1 MARLE
6 DPCRLYK
13 PNPSLFRKGKKGLRI
28 GWLARDPIIWL
39 VKDPRVQSTSLA
51 SGHCCL
57 SLLSWGW
64 PQARPAHWTC
74 TNLACV
80 WKARKHVW
88 EGQLLTYV
96 GTWVSALLTPLPPP
110 DKEPI
115 YKAKLI
121 QSWKPWNDQG
131 FLGEDNVAALT
142 QSGKRHRSVKVKCR
156 AYYSWDSISR
166 DCANSKV
173 GPISTWNGIAIISS
187 YAKQFL
193 KIPEIRKHISM
204 CKSLPLSLLRPGC
217 WRPCPQLPHPFSTA
231 RQRDLSSS

>member
-13 PNPSLFRKGKKGLRI
+13 PNPFIVQKRKKRTQN
-28 GWLARDPIIWL
+28 WMTC
-39 VKDPRVQSTSLA
+39 PRPYNLA

-57 SLLSWGW
+57 SLFSWGW
-64 PQARPAHWTC
+64 PQARPALWTC

-80 WKARKHVW
+80 WQARKHVR

-96 GTWVSALLTPLPPP
+96 GTWVSALLTPVPPP

-142 QSGKRHRSVKVKCR
+142 QSGKRHRSVKVKRR

-173 GPISTWNGIAIISS
+173 GPISTWNGISN
-187 YAKQFL
+187 Y
-193 KIPEIRKHISM
+193 
-204 CKSLPLSLLRPGC
+204 
-217 WRPCPQLPHPFSTA
+217 
-231 RQRDLSSS
+231 